1 MATINEQ
8 IRTQVYVVNSSIT
21 SDSSIPSQSKDRIA
35 YSTIDKKLYR
45 FDGSAWA
52 ELLEASSSIKLVDN
66 FSALPTEAKAGDC
79 AITKDTNKQYYYD
92 GSAWVLIDTAEKT
105 TFTPSITLG
114 GITAG
119 DKIEDMTAEEIL
131 KQLLVKELF
140 PSSATAPSAS
150 ITVKVGTSNLATS
163 YEYGKKLENITITG
177 SAKLGSVSGYDTTGT
192 KVYINEGTE
201 DNKVIVEKSA
211 SEVSW
216 AGPVASTN
224 GYKFTGTEITANGV
238 TQNGNSYSIAS
249 YDVSATSAD
258 PKWTVAITLTA
269 GPDFVGTNGGHAASN
284 GTYTGDITSNKVVS
298 ASKSFNVMMP
308 WFATTSSC
316 NVLNKQSNFDAAYTT
331 LPSNSTTAS
340 ISNGKTL
347 CAESSTTAYRQAFLV
362 PAAWNDDATIEI
374 KQWNDVANAFNIDA
388 TSEFVAYKA
397 TVSFD
402 ETTGEGTITVG
413 DLLSATGNGSSSYS
427 SLEIKTTGG
436 VPELAKSSSTSVN
449 KNWVYIVHEGDAGGS
464 RTVYFKK

>member
-1 MATINEQ
+1 
-8 IRTQVYVVNSSIT
+8 
-21 SDSSIPSQSKDRIA
+21 
-35 YSTIDKKLYR
+35 
-45 FDGSAWA
+45 
-52 ELLEASSSIKLVDN
+52 
-66 FSALPTEAKAGDC
+66 
-79 AITKDTNKQYYYD
+79 
-92 GSAWVLIDTAEKT
+92 
-105 TFTPSITLG
+105 
-114 GITAG
+114 
-119 DKIEDMTAEEIL
+119 MTAEEIL

-177 SAKLGSVSGYDTTGT
+177 SANLGSVSGYDTTGT

-201 DNKVIVEKSA
+201 ENKVIVEKSA

-224 GYKFTGTEITANGV
+224 GYKFTGTEIAASGV
-238 TQNGNSYSIAS
+238 KQNGNSYSIAS
-249 YDVSATSAD
+249 YDVTATSVD
-258 PKWTVAITLTA
+258 PKWTVDITLTA

-284 GTYTGDITSNKVVS
+284 GTYTGDITSDKVVS
-298 ASKSFNVMMP
+298 ASKSFNVMIP

-316 NVLNKQSNFDAAYTT
+316 NVLNKQSNFDAEYTT
-331 LPSNSTTAS
+331 LPKNKTTAD
-340 ISNGKTL
+340 ISNGTTL

-362 PAAWNDDATIEI
+362 PAAWNNDAHTEI
-374 KQWNDVANAFNIDA
+374 KQWNDVANAFNADV